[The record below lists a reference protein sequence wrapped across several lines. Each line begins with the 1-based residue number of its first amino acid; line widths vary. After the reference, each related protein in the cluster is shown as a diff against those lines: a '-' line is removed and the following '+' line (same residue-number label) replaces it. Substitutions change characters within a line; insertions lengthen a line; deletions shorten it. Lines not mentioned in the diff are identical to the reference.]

1 MHILSGCACLS
12 VGVCFTCKTKYAIR
26 IRQFFGIALYLYK
39 ALSIAS
45 KEKIRFNEHI
55 LAAELRVVTFDGEN
69 LGVLSREDA
78 LRKAKEMG
86 LDLIEI
92 SPNANPP
99 VAKIIDYGKFHYDLK
114 KKAKTVQEKAHI
126 TETKTIQVKI
136 GTGEHD
142 LALKARRASE
152 WLKQGDRIKLDLF
165 LPGRSKYM
173 ELNFLKERMER
184 MLKLITEQYKI
195 ADPAKKSP
203 KGLTIVI
210 ERSNAK

>member
-1 MHILSGCACLS
+1 M
-12 VGVCFTCKTKYAIR
+12 
-26 IRQFFGIALYLYK
+26 
-39 ALSIAS
+39 
-45 KEKIRFNEHI
+45 
-55 LAAELRVVTFDGEN
+55 VTADGEN
-69 LGVLSREDA
+69 LGVISREEA
-78 LRKAKEMG
+78 LRRAKEAG

-114 KKAKTVQEKAHI
+114 KKDKVVKVKAHI

-142 LALKARRASE
+142 LMLKAKRASE

-173 ELNFLKERMER
+173 EPGFLRERMER

-195 ADPAKKSP
+195 ADPPKKSP
-203 KGLTIVI
+203 KGMTVVI
-210 ERSNAK
+210 ERAGK